1 MLEQTPP
8 WAKHQPPQQDS
19 QFHHYL
25 FVKGNTQQNEIFEE
39 SWAHSGL
46 WQQLNF
52 QIQWTQPTF
61 HDDIAKD
68 KHHCVIQLP
77 AVSFWRTL
85 SGWQR
90 KAESKWKKKNQALKH
105 GIIWSWSS
113 GMRCYSCCCSAGLFL
128 TNDLILLL
136 PRLTNKAWLRFC
148 LLNISQMFTHVK
160 IKAYKIK
167 IYYQCISF
175 QGEAWGVA
183 PSPLKRPTLLYDSP
197 HYSLDFLR
205 GPMFFSAGQTWVSIM
220 PCSLAEVLEKKLV
233 HSLLVGQPSSVE
245 MSLILV
251 HANRGW

>member
-8 WAKHQPPQQDS
+8 WAKLQPPQQDS

-90 KAESKWKKKNQALKH
+90 KAESKGKKKIRLWSMALF
-105 GIIWSWSS
+105 G
-113 GMRCYSCCCSAGLFL
+113 AGLL
-128 TNDLILLL
+128 ACGAVPAVVCGSL
-136 PRLTNKAWLRFC
+136 PNKWSHPAAP
-148 LLNISQMFTHVK
+148 QAH
-160 IKAYKIK
+160 
-167 IYYQCISF
+167 Q
-175 QGEAWGVA
+175 QG
-183 PSPLKRPTLLYDSP
+183 
-197 HYSLDFLR
+197 
-205 GPMFFSAGQTWVSIM
+205 
-220 PCSLAEVLEKKLV
+220 LA
-233 HSLLVGQPSSVE
+233 SLLSVE
-245 MSLILV
+245 HLPDV
-251 HANRGW
+251 YPCKD